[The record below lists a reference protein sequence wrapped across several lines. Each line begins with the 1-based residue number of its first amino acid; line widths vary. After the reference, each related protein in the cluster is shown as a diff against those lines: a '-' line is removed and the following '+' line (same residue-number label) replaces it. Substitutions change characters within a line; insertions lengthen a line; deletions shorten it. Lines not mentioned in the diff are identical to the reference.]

1 MMISVIHRACARRRA
16 SAAVLAA
23 VFTALLLAVPAAVA
37 NPGDQG
43 LSGLQARAAAA
54 RAEIAGLD
62 RDASATI
69 ERYNIARVELDQV
82 NARLIDARRDL
93 TRSKEQADRAQLIL
107 GERLSEIYKSEDLGL
122 LDVLL
127 NTGDLTDV
135 GTHLDYLELVHDA
148 DADAAT
154 NLATLAGRVQDIK
167 DGIER
172 ERDAALAR
180 EIELRQSKAD
190 VEDKLAEREALLA
203 DLDAR
208 VRQLMAQ
215 KARREAAAA
224 KRLAEQSG
232 VDIDGINGSAT
243 QLALVRE
250 TMKYLGIPYVWGG
263 ASPSGGFDCSGLVMY
278 VYGKFGVDL
287 LHGATLQARSGT
299 PVPLGS
305 MQPAD
310 LVFFGDTSFYH
321 HVGIYIGDGLFIE
334 APHTGDVVKIS
345 KMAGRGCALACR
357 YPIRLP

>member
-1 MMISVIHRACARRRA
+1 MISVLHRACAGRRA
-16 SAAVLAA
+16 PAAVLAA
-23 VFTALLLAVPAAVA
+23 VFAALLFAVPAAVA
-37 NPGDQG
+37 DPVDQG

-54 RAEIAGLD
+54 RAEIVRLD
-62 RDASATI
+62 EDATAAV
-69 ERYNIARVELDQV
+69 ERYNVARVELDQV
-82 NARLIDARRDL
+82 NARLIAARRDL
-93 TRSKEQADRAQLIL
+93 MRSEAHADRAQLIL
-107 GERLSEIYKSEDLGL
+107 SERLSEIYKSEELGL

-127 NTGDLTDV
+127 NAGDLTDV
-135 GTHLDYLELVHDA
+135 GTHLDYIELVHGA
-148 DADAAT
+148 DADAVAD
-154 NLATLAGRVQDIK
+154 LAALTRRVQDLK

-172 ERDAALAR
+172 ERDAALSR
-180 EIELRQSKAD
+180 EIDLRQSRAD

-203 DLDAR
+203 TLDAR
-208 VRQLMAQ
+208 VDRLVQQ

-232 VDIDGINGSAT
+232 VDLDGINGSAA

-250 TMKYLGIPYVWGG
+250 TMEYLGIPYVWGG
-263 ASPSGGFDCSGLVMY
+263 ASPSGGFDCSGLVTY

-299 PVPLGS
+299 PVPLSS

-310 LVFFGDTSFYH
+310 LVFFGDASFYQ
-321 HVGIYIGDGLFIE
+321 HVGIYIGNGLFIE

-345 KMAGRGCALACR
+345 ELAGRGCALACR

>member
-1 MMISVIHRACARRRA
+1 
-16 SAAVLAA
+16 
-23 VFTALLLAVPAAVA
+23 
-37 NPGDQG
+37 
-43 LSGLQARAAAA
+43 
-54 RAEIAGLD
+54 
-62 RDASATI
+62 
-69 ERYNIARVELDQV
+69 VELDQV

-93 TRSKEQADRAQLIL
+93 TRSEEQADRAQLVL
-107 GERLSEIYKSEDLGL
+107 GGRLSEIYKSEDLGI

-127 NTGDLTDV
+127 NSGDLTDV

-154 NLATLAGRVQDIK
+154 TLAALTGRVQDIK

-180 EIELRQSKAD
+180 EMELRQSQAD

-232 VDIDGINGSAT
+232 VDIDGLDGSAV

-250 TMKYLGIPYVWGG
+250 TMKHLGIPYVWGG

-278 VYGKFGVDL
+278 VYGKSGVNL

>member
-1 MMISVIHRACARRRA
+1 MISAIHRAYARRRA
-16 SAAVLAA
+16 SAAVLAT
-23 VFTALLLAVPAAVA
+23 VFAALLSAVPATMAD
-37 NPGDQG
+37 PGDQG

-54 RAEIAGLD
+54 RAEIARLD
-62 RDASATI
+62 RDATVAV
-69 ERYNIARVELDQV
+69 ERYNTARVELDQV
-82 NARLIDARRDL
+82 NARLIAARRDL
-93 TRSKEQADRAQLIL
+93 MRSEEQADRAQLIL

-127 NTGDLTDV
+127 NAGDLTDV
-135 GTHLDYLELVHDA
+135 GTHLDYIELVHGA

-154 NLATLAGRVQDIK
+154 DLAALTLRVQGLK
-167 DGIER
+167 ESIEL
-172 ERDAALAR
+172 ERDAALTR
-180 EIELRQSKAD
+180 EMALRQNQAD
-190 VEDKLAEREALLA
+190 VEDRLAERRALLA

-208 VRQLMAQ
+208 VDRLVVAQ
-215 KARREAAAA
+215 ARREAAASR
-224 KRLAEQSG
+224 RLAEQSG
-232 VDIDGINGSAT
+232 VDLGSINGSAA

-263 ASPSGGFDCSGLVMY
+263 ASPSGGFDCSGLVTY

-299 PVPLGS
+299 PVPLSS

-310 LVFFGDTSFYH
+310 LVFFGDASFYS
-321 HVGIYIGDGLFIE
+321 HVGIYIGNGRFIE

-345 KMAGRGCALACR
+345 RLAGRGCALACR